1 MIEVAQATKPQRRY
15 DAVLYDHDGTLVNSL
30 PVVVEATNRVLTRH
44 GYRTELPADVI
55 AGMVL
60 ATAPRMGHH
69 ARISDRAVQAIMAAD
84 FYAEARVLGPQ
95 LATAYVGVADMLNAV
110 SALKLPQGVVSN
122 NQGDVVRLILTH
134 LNLADRFVLMYGE
147 DHVPAPKP
155 HPSGLQQAARALGV
169 DINRCVYVGDS
180 ENDSEAA
187 IAAGMPCIG
196 VTWGIHPKEIIMSL
210 GFTHVIDFP
219 HELVAL
225 ID

>member
-1 MIEVAQATKPQRRY
+1 MIEVAQATKLQCRY

-30 PVVVEATNRVLTRH
+30 PVVVEATNRVLVRH
-44 GYRTELPADVI
+44 GYPIELPADII

-69 ARISDRAVQAIMAAD
+69 ARNSDRAVQEIMAAD

-95 LATAYVGVADMLNAV
+95 LATAYMGVADMLNAV
-110 SALKLPQGVVSN
+110 SGLNLPQGVVSN
-122 NQGDVVRLILTH
+122 NQGEVVRLILTH
-134 LNLADRFVLMYGE
+134 LKLADRFALMYGE
-147 DHVPAPKP
+147 DNVPAPKP
-155 HPSGLQQAARALGV
+155 HPSGLQQAARSLGV
-169 DINRCVYVGDS
+169 DIHRCVYVGDS

-196 VTWGIHPKEIIMSL
+196 VTWGIHPRAMMMSL
-210 GFTHVIDFP
+210 GFNQVIDFP

-225 ID
+225 IT